1 MRTILIALA
10 LIVSLGKHVCADS
23 ENMCIDNRLS
33 YDACT
38 KTITI
43 CQISL
48 SNKSAYHDDSGD
60 NPHPSS

>member
-1 MRTILIALA
+1 MRTILITLA
-10 LIVSLGKHVCADS
+10 LIVSLGKHVRADS
-23 ENMCIDNRLS
+23 ENVCINNRLS
-33 YDACT
+33 NGVCT

-48 SNKSAYHDDSGD
+48 SNKSAYHDDAGD